1 MAKIIVGNV
10 IKKRMLI
17 DGYRFGDQ
25 SPSGPPLT
33 PSIKNQLTKAVYLNT
48 FKNANDNLT
57 VAQLNT
63 QCTGGKNNT
72 IELEWKE
79 TSNGIELVNPLIYT
93 VLPNEDGRVL
103 LLGVDNNGGIDGRG
117 LFNAVVSPKPSSW
130 AQYIR
135 NITIS
140 VKGDGEA

>member
-1 MAKIIVGNV
+1 MAKIIVGEH
-10 IKKRMLI
+10 IKKSVLI
-17 DGYRFGDQ
+17 DGAFIDNPIAD
-25 SPSGPPLT
+25 PSNHMKGL
-33 PSIKNQLTKAVYLNT
+33 KDQLTKAVYLNT

-117 LFNAVVSPKPSSW
+117 LFSAVVSPKPSSW
-130 AQYIR
+130 VQYIR